1 MIRHATVADA
11 SRIAEILIFTKRMN
25 YRQIFQNDKV
35 SFGEMQVYPLAKD
48 YISNPVKLENVWVYD
63 DEFVKAMIHIN
74 GTQIVEVYVDT
85 FFENQGIGAKLVEYA
100 IEQMNCD
107 WLWVLEKNT
116 RAVHFYEKHGFV
128 LTEEKQYEEGTTEFI
143 VKMKR

>member
-1 MIRHATVADA
+1 MLEGGNT
-11 SRIAEILIFTKRMN
+11 
-25 YRQIFQNDKV
+25 NDK
-35 SFGEMQVYPLAKD
+35 
-48 YISNPVKLENVWVYD
+48 IWVYD

-116 RAVHFYEKHGFV
+116 RAVHFYENMD
-128 LTEEKQYEEGTTEFI
+128 LC
-143 VKMKR
+143 

>member
-1 MIRHATVADA
+1 M
-11 SRIAEILIFTKRMN
+11 
-25 YRQIFQNDKV
+25 
-35 SFGEMQVYPLAKD
+35 
-48 YISNPVKLENVWVYD
+48 
-63 DEFVKAMIHIN
+63 
-74 GTQIVEVYVDT
+74 YVDT

>member
-1 MIRHATVADA
+1 MIAKIVRPVHEMEQMNCRYLWMVFKGLRYLDM
-11 SRIAEILIFTKRMN
+11 LIVRGRKH
-25 YRQIFQNDKV
+25 NDK
-35 SFGEMQVYPLAKD
+35 
-48 YISNPVKLENVWVYD
+48 IWVYD

-116 RAVHFYEKHGFV
+116 RAVHFYKKHGFA